1 MSLSLP
7 ISNYSTEFS
16 GKTIL
21 VTGGTKG
28 IGAAIANRFQEAG
41 ATVLTTARTVP
52 DALALSDLFIQAD
65 LSSPQGVA
73 KVVEEVEKRVGVLDV
88 LVNNVGGSSAP
99 EGGALALSDDEWE
112 RAFQENLFAAV
123 RLDRAFLPAMLEQR
137 SGVIVH
143 ISSIQR
149 ELPLYEAT
157 LAYAAA
163 KAALT
168 TYSKGLS
175 NQVAPEGLR
184 VVAVAPGFI
193 ETEAAKRLLERLA
206 AGTGTDIETARQTLM
221 DSLGGIPQGHPGR
234 PQDVAELVAFLA
246 SERAAYITGVEYRV
260 DGGTVPTI

>member
-7 ISNYSTEFS
+7 ISNYSNEFS
-16 GKTIL
+16 DKTIL

-28 IGAAIANRFQEAG
+28 IGAAIAARFRGAG

-52 DALALSDLFIQAD
+52 DSLSSPDHFIQAD
-65 LSSPQGVA
+65 LSSPDGVA
-73 KVVEEVEKRVGVLDV
+73 KVVSEVEKRVGALDV
-88 LVNNVGGSSAP
+88 LVNNIGGSSAP
-99 EGGALALSDDEWE
+99 EGGALVLNDEEWE

-123 RLDRAFLPAMLEQR
+123 RLDRAFLPAMLER
-137 SGVIVH
+137 HSGVIVH

-175 NQVAPEGLR
+175 NQVASQGLR
-184 VVAVAPGFI
+184 VVAVAPGYI

-206 AGTGTDIETARQTLM
+206 AGTGTDIDTARQALM
-221 DSLGGIPQGHPGR
+221 NSLGGIPQGHPGS

-246 SERAAYITGVEYRV
+246 SQRAAYITGVEYRI